1 MNSLA
6 QMLASIRD
14 ALAGL
19 TDGASGTAILALM
32 AVATVAMAILQI
44 IKEVTPARRLFQRNW
59 MAKWIATQV
68 RAFDA
73 LHRKEPTPRTA
84 NASIAETSLVE
95 LATGRLADAFYDL
108 SAEEMMQQ
116 ANAAGQIVLDEATRY
131 PDLLYVLS
139 EGASGKDLDLVEAGL
154 PATGST
160 QNYFEAR
167 ARLTRR
173 MARNLDGAR
182 LALSNRWKLW
192 MQLTALALTVV
203 AVEAVVWRTYD
214 VGTYV
219 LAIVVGIVGGYIAPV
234 ARDLLAALQR
244 LRGDVP

>member
-1 MNSLA
+1 
-6 QMLASIRD
+6 
-14 ALAGL
+14 
-19 TDGASGTAILALM
+19 
-32 AVATVAMAILQI
+32 
-44 IKEVTPARRLFQRNW
+44 
-59 MAKWIATQV
+59 
-68 RAFDA
+68 
-73 LHRKEPTPRTA
+73 
-84 NASIAETSLVE
+84 
-95 LATGRLADAFYDL
+95 
-108 SAEEMMQQ
+108 
-116 ANAAGQIVLDEATRY
+116 
-131 PDLLYVLS
+131 
-139 EGASGKDLDLVEAGL
+139 
-154 PATGST
+154 
-160 QNYFEAR
+160 
-167 ARLTRR
+167 

>member
-59 MAKWIATQV
+59 MTKWIATQV
-68 RAFDA
+68 RAFDE
-73 LHRKEPTPRTA
+73 LHRTAPRTA

-139 EGASGKDLDLVEAGL
+139 EGASAKDLDLVEAGL
-154 PATGST
+154 PASGST

-192 MQLTALALTVV
+192 MQITALALTVV

-219 LAIVVGIVGGYIAPV
+219 LAIVVGVVGGYIAPV

-244 LRGDVP
+244 LRGDGP